1 MTGTFM
7 NKTALKGIGK
17 KKTEPVFHISA
28 CVYAAVIFASHFMRI
43 FDNDFWGDEAY
54 SIGMARIGFGEML
67 KITASDVHPPLYYS
81 LLMLLYRIFGDHGW
95 VYHLAAI
102 VPFAVVLVFAVT
114 SLYKRFGKE
123 AAFIF
128 LTLIGFS
135 DNAVIYNVEV
145 RMYCLAFMFVLL
157 SYYSLYRC
165 IKGEKRAEVFFVL
178 FSLGAAYSH
187 YYAMLAVAFFYLAL
201 FVRAVR
207 KKYRFGRFFAV
218 CIATVAGY
226 LPWLIQVI
234 TTFGRTT
241 GDYWMTEIPGVK
253 DLVKYFF
260 LSGNKWYSYAMF
272 LCTAAVALICIL
284 KRKHDAAKA
293 FWIFWGL
300 AGCLG
305 VVLTGE
311 LVSALLRP
319 VFTFRFIYP
328 VVSVMWLVLAAGVS
342 ELKIRGLLAPVII
355 VISLIVYVPS
365 FTDTVRYERYI
376 DEICADTAADLR
388 SMVKEDDIILTDG
401 SHLDWTLIDYYVP
414 GTAHELVESVD
425 NEYEEG
431 RTYYLFWSEPLTQDE
446 IKVLDEKG
454 LTAEEKIRNGL
465 IGNWVNVYK
474 LTVKMT

>member
-7 NKTALKGIGK
+7 TKSALKGTDK
-17 KKTEPVFHISA
+17 KITEAFFHISA
-28 CVYAAVIFASHFMRI
+28 CIYAAVIFASHFMRI

-54 SIGMARIGFGEML
+54 SIGMARIGFSDML
-67 KITASDVHPPLYYS
+67 KITAADVHPPLYYS

-102 VPFAVVLVFAVT
+102 VPFTVILIFAVT

-165 IKGEKRAEVFFVL
+165 INGERNAEAFFAL

-201 FVRAVR
+201 FVRAIC
-207 KKYRFGRFFAV
+207 KKYRFGKFLAV
-218 CIATVAGY
+218 CAATVAGY
-226 LPWLIQVI
+226 LPWLIQVV

-272 LCTAAVALICIL
+272 LCTLAVALICIL
-284 KRKHDAAKA
+284 KRKQDAARA
-293 FWIFWGL
+293 LWLFWGL
-300 AGCLG
+300 ASCLG
-305 VVLTGE
+305 VVLAGVI
-311 LVSALLRP
+311 VSTLMRP
-319 VFTFRFIYP
+319 VFTFRFVYP
-328 VVSVMWLVLAAGVS
+328 VVSAMWLALAAGVS
-342 ELKIRGLLAPVII
+342 GLKIRKILAPVII
-355 VISLIVYVPS
+355 VISLIIYVPS
-365 FTDTVRYERYI
+365 FISTVRYERDI
-376 DEICADTAADLR
+376 DAICADTTASLR
-388 SMVKEDDIILTDG
+388 SMLKEDDHILTNG

-414 GTAHELVESVD
+414 GPEHELVETVD
-425 NEYEEG
+425 YEYEEG
-431 RTYYLFWSEPLTQDE
+431 RTYYLFWTEPLTQDE
-446 IKVLDEKG
+446 IAVLDEKG
-454 LTAEEKIRNGL
+454 FTAEEKIKNGL